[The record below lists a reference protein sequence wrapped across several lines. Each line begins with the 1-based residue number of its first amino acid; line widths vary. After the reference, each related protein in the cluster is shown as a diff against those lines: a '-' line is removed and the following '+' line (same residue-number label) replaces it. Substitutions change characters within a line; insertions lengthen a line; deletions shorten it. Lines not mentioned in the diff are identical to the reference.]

1 MVKSVEN
8 CVEMDADIKL
18 VSVIIFMALFICHC
32 RGNIE
37 FFTDLA
43 EQEYDNNYGQDEIRG
58 IPGED
63 EKTNQFEWPL
73 DRLRALLGVSM
84 HTDSKR
90 QLDVELNA
98 AAPAPAPAQNYDNNN
113 DNNNNNNHN
122 NNNYNMPFY
131 PLGPSITTPSPPN
144 QSSTPAFNFTAPY
157 PEKEKKG
164 NHKAIA
170 VSVVLTAAV
179 MIILAGMLLYLYRK
193 FIGHHALDDEPK
205 SERPLLAST
214 ISDLSESLKALH
226 ASVLGSPNGR
236 TESGSFDRGKF
247 ENFTLPTNMSK
258 NGTAQTR
265 QVQTLPLSKKPT
277 GLHPLEYSSGDES
290 FHSTCETPSSVP
302 KLPLSHPQQESWQ
315 SPSPPSSPASSSS
328 SSPPSPPLFPLKQ
341 SASALTD
348 SVNRIHSNFV
358 TKHCPSRSPCP
369 PPPSRPSSRYPSPQ
383 PPLTSRSIPSP
394 RHNSIG
400 VPNSREA
407 PMPISSARDFQSSL
421 PPLPP
426 RPPPPLCSSSRG
438 AQHPNHSN
446 SGKPVEQFNIARRDG
461 DPLPKLKPLYWDKV
475 RAPPDSA
482 MVWNRLRSGS
492 FELDEEMIESL
503 FSYPTSN
510 TVKSEAA
517 KCSVNPP
524 PKQHQHILD
533 PRKSQNIAIL
543 LRALTVTREEICD
556 ALLEGEGLNTEFL
569 ETLMKMEPTREEEA
583 RLKDYKGDISKLG
596 PAEQF
601 IKALLDIPFAF
612 KRIDAMRF
620 RATFEEEVVDMKK
633 SLETLEL
640 ACKELRCS
648 RLFLKL
654 LEAVLKTG
662 NRMNVGTF
670 RGEAQAFKLD
680 ALLKLADIK
689 GIDGKTT
696 LLHFVVQEIIKSE
709 GMQSAETFKNTNHKV
724 GPAGSGIRSLGD
736 KEDEYKKL
744 GLQLV
749 SGLSTELCNV
759 KKAAGIDSDV
769 LISSLSKLSRE
780 LVKLGQFQQIKSQR
794 STTDENKGNFSKSL
808 TSFLHQAEEKI
819 GQLQKEEERVF
830 LLVKE
835 ITEYFHGDSTKE
847 EAHPLRIFVIVRDFL
862 GILDHVCKEIGRW
875 KQNSLSSSNKGF
887 DPISA
892 RYSPY
897 SIFPKTME
905 RKPDSSSDKSI
916 SA

>member
-1 MVKSVEN
+1 MNSVEN

-18 VSVIIFMALFICHC
+18 VSVIIFMALFVCQ
-32 RGNIE
+32 GD
-37 FFTDLA
+37 FPVSTDLA
-43 EQEYDNNYGQDEIRG
+43 EHDDDNNYGQDEIRG
-58 IPGED
+58 ISGED

-90 QLDVELNA
+90 LLGVGMNA
-98 AAPAPAPAQNYDNNN
+98 AAPAPAPAQNYDDNNHNNNN
-113 DNNNNNNHN
+113 D

-131 PLGPSITTPSPPN
+131 PLSPSITTPSPPN
-144 QSSTPAFNFTAPY
+144 QSSTPAFNFSAPY

-164 NHKAIA
+164 NHKGI
-170 VSVVLTAAV
+170 VISVVLTAAV
-179 MIILAGMLLYLYRK
+179 MFALAGLLLYLYRK
-193 FIGHHALDDEPK
+193 FIGHHALEDEPK

-226 ASVLGSPNGR
+226 ASVLGSPNRR
-236 TESGSFDRGKF
+236 TELGSFNRDKL
-247 ENFTLPTNMSK
+247 ESFTLPTNMSK

-277 GLHPLEYSSGDES
+277 CLHPQDYSSGEES

-302 KLPLSHPQQESWQ
+302 KLPLSHPQQESWH

-328 SSPPSPPLFPLKQ
+328 SSPPSPPLFPLKPCP
-341 SASALTD
+341 SPLTS
-348 SVNRIHSNFV
+348 SVNRIPSNLI
-358 TKHCPSRSPCP
+358 TKHRPSRSPCP
-369 PPPSRPSSRYPSPQ
+369 PPPSRPSSRYPPLQ

-394 RHNSIG
+394 RHNTLGI
-400 VPNSREA
+400 PNSQEA
-407 PMPISSARDFQSSL
+407 PLPISSARDSQPSL

-426 RPPPPLCSSSRG
+426 RPPPPFCSSSRG
-438 AQHPNHSN
+438 AHYPNN
-446 SGKPVEQFNIARRDG
+446 SGSGKSVEQFNIVRRDG

-475 RAPPDSA
+475 RAPPDRP

-503 FSYPTSN
+503 FSYTTSN

-524 PKQHQHILD
+524 PKQDQRILD
-533 PRKSQNIAIL
+533 TRKSQNIAIL
-543 LRALTVTREEICD
+543 LRALTVTREEICA
-556 ALLEGEGLNTEFL
+556 ALLDGEGLNTELL
-569 ETLMKMEPTREEEA
+569 EILVKMEPTREEEA
-583 RLKDYKGDISKLG
+583 RLKDYMGDISKLG

-620 RATFEEEVVDMKK
+620 RATFEEEVVDIEK

-689 GIDGKTT
+689 GTDGKTT
-696 LLHFVVQEIIKSE
+696 LLHFVVQEIVKAE
-709 GMQSAETFKNTNHKV
+709 GMQSAETFNNTNHKV
-724 GPAGSGIRSLGD
+724 GPVGSGIRSLGD

-749 SGLSTELCNV
+749 SGLSTELYNV

-769 LISSLSKLSRE
+769 LSSSLSKLSRE
-780 LVKLGQFQQIKSQR
+780 LVKLGQFRQIESQR
-794 STTDENKGNFSKSL
+794 STRDEKKGNFSKSI
-808 TSFLHQAEEKI
+808 TSFLHQGEEKI
-819 GQLQKEEERVF
+819 GQLRREEERVF

-847 EAHPLRIFVIVRDFL
+847 EAHPLRIFVVVRDFL
-862 GILDHVCKEIGRW
+862 GTLDHVCKEVGRW
-875 KQNSLSSSNKGF
+875 KQNSSSSSNKGF
-887 DPISA
+887 DMIST
-892 RYSPY
+892 RYSSY